1 MNTIC
6 IGNDTCW
13 RKDMLT
19 YMVMEEKEL
28 VITDGTPRIVKSM
41 PDLDGMI
48 KHLLK
53 LTNLDKL
60 ESPNKLDKK
69 VMSMMSNPSN
79 KSNVNANNANLEAM
93 NCRGCYVCGDPG
105 HKAREDK
112 CHRDANGKVVKFMEC
127 TDNSP
132 KAGGVNMGGKK
143 NKGEACC
150 TWNHFPCPQGH
161 TEATCAYKILFQEH
175 ERGKNQ
181 GTVNAVVSPRCT
193 YVSCEERQGHATVDC
208 PYMRVDS

>member
-1 MNTIC
+1 
-6 IGNDTCW
+6 
-13 RKDMLT
+13 
-19 YMVMEEKEL
+19 
-28 VITDGTPRIVKSM
+28 
-41 PDLDGMI
+41 
-48 KHLLK
+48 
-53 LTNLDKL
+53 
-60 ESPNKLDKK
+60 
-69 VMSMMSNPSN
+69 
-79 KSNVNANNANLEAM
+79 
-93 NCRGCYVCGDPG
+93 
-105 HKAREDK
+105 
-112 CHRDANGKVVKFMEC
+112 MEC

-161 TEATCAYKILFQEH
+161 TEATCAYKILLQEH